1 MSTTSVSSSTPSTTS
16 TATSTSS
23 SSSSATNPNS
33 VAAQSAAASK
43 AAAQS
48 LMTSLGAGSGVD
60 TASLA
65 QNLVNAERI
74 PQENAINA
82 KISKN
87 EARVSGYSAISYVM
101 SQVQTAFT
109 ALKDQT
115 SFSSITATSS
125 NTSAF
130 TVTTG
135 AYATEG
141 SHDVEVQQVARYQRS
156 ASNGFPSATTSLNG
170 GVSMGL
176 RLTVGTTVS
185 PTITLAA
192 GKDTPQDMVD
202 AINAAK
208 TGVTAKLVNT
218 GDGSAAPYQI
228 ILSGPTG
235 AAGTFSL
242 AADYGTGSG
251 SPGINFSSTNPNN
264 QSACDAKVKVDGVT
278 YTRSTNA
285 INDIV
290 AGVTFNLK
298 GTAPAGSPASLD
310 LTRDTT
316 AIKDKIN
323 TLISSY
329 NDAVSMLNVVSD
341 PKSTVATYGA
351 TLVGDSTVRMVKQQ
365 LRSMFVNQS
374 STPGTGVGALWQMG
388 ISIDASGVMAAD
400 TTKLDTALTNN
411 FDDVVKTFTG
421 NQNNTSAYTVAPAGI
436 AGDAIKSLT
445 KLLSNTGPMLTQSAN
460 ANTQNTKYQD
470 DLTKLGTRMDSLLAR
485 YQKQFAAMDSLVGS
499 VNSQKSS
506 LKSTFDGMMAS
517 MTGKSG

>member
-1 MSTTSVSSSTPSTTS
+1 MSTTSVSSSTPSTATTTAASNS
-16 TATSTSS
+16 TTT
-23 SSSSATNPNS
+23 TNPNS
-33 VAAQSAAASK
+33 VAAQTAAASK

-48 LMTSLGAGSGVD
+48 IMTSLGAGSGVD

-74 PQENAINA
+74 PQAAAINA
-82 KISKN
+82 KITKN

-115 SFSSITATSS
+115 SFSSLTATSS

-130 TVTTG
+130 SVTTG

-141 SHDVEVQQVARYQRS
+141 SHDVEVLQVAKYQRS
-156 ASNGFPSATTSLNG
+156 ASNGFATATSSLNG
-170 GVSMGL
+170 GAAMGL
-176 RLTVGTTVS
+176 RLTVGKAVS
-185 PTITLAA
+185 PTINLAA

-218 GDGSAAPYQI
+218 GDGSTAPYQI
-228 ILSGPTG
+228 VLSGPTG

-242 AADYGTGSG
+242 SADYGTGGG

-264 QSACDAKVKVDGVT
+264 QNACDAQVKVDGVT

-285 INDIV
+285 INDVV

-298 GTAPAGSPASLD
+298 STTPSGSPASLD

-323 TLISSY
+323 TLVSSY

-351 TLVGDSTVRMVKQQ
+351 TLVGDSTVRLVKQQ
-365 LRSMFVNQS
+365 LRAMFVSQS
-374 STPGTGVGALWQMG
+374 STPGTGVGAMWQMG
-388 ISIDASGVMAAD
+388 ISIDASGVMSAD
-400 TTKLDTALTNN
+400 ATKLDTALTNN

-445 KLLSNTGPMLTQSAN
+445 KLLSATGPLLTQSDN

-470 DLTKLGTRMDSLLAR
+470 DLTNLGTRMDSLLAR

-499 VNSQKSS
+499 INSQKAS
-506 LKSTFDGMMAS
+506 LKSTFDGMMATA
-517 MTGKSG
+517 TGKTA

>member
-1 MSTTSVSSSTPSTTS
+1 MSTTSVSSTTPSTAT
-16 TATSTSS
+16 TSTSA
-23 SSSSATNPNS
+23 ATNATATNSTS

-43 AAAQS
+43 AAAQAI
-48 LMTSLGAGSGVD
+48 MTSLGAGSGVD

-74 PQENAINA
+74 PQESAINA
-82 KISKN
+82 KITKN

-115 SFSSITATSS
+115 SFSSLTATSS
-125 NTSAF
+125 NTSAL
-130 TVTTG
+130 TLTTG

-141 SHDVEVQQVARYQRS
+141 SHEVEVLQVAKNQRS
-156 ASNGFPSATTSLNG
+156 ASNGFAAATTPLNG
-170 GVSMGL
+170 GAAMSL

-185 PTITLAA
+185 PTISLAA

-218 GDGSAAPYQI
+218 GDGSAAPYQVV
-228 ILSGPTG
+228 LSGPTG
-235 AAGTFSL
+235 AAGVFSL

-251 SPGINFSSTNPNN
+251 SPGINFSATNPNN
-264 QSACDAKVKVDGVT
+264 QSACDAKLKVDGVT
-278 YTRSTNA
+278 YTRATNA
-285 INDIV
+285 VNDVV

-298 GTAPAGSPASLD
+298 GVTPTGSPASVD

-323 TLISSY
+323 TLVSSY

-351 TLVGDSTVRMVKQQ
+351 TLVGDATVRMVKQQ

-374 STPGTGVGALWQMG
+374 STPGTSVGALWQMG
-388 ISIDASGVMAAD
+388 ISVDSSGVMSAD
-400 TTKLDTALTNN
+400 ATKLDTALTNN

-421 NQNNTSAYTVAPAGI
+421 NQNNTSAYTVAPTGI

-445 KLLSNTGPMLTQSAN
+445 KLLSTTGPLITQSDN
-460 ANTQNTKYQD
+460 ANTQNTRYQD

-499 VNSQKSS
+499 VNSQKAS

-517 MTGKSG
+517 MTGKTG

>member
-1 MSTTSVSSSTPSTTS
+1 MATTSVSSSTPSTATTS
-16 TATSTSS
+16 TATSA
-23 SSSSATNPNS
+23 ATNPNS
-33 VAAQSAAASK
+33 VTAQTAAASK

-48 LMTSLGAGSGVD
+48 IMTSLGAGSGVD

-74 PQENAINA
+74 PQETAINA
-82 KISKN
+82 KITKN

-115 SFSSITATSS
+115 SFSSLTATSS

-135 AYATEG
+135 AYAAEG
-141 SHDVEVQQVARYQRS
+141 SHDVEVLQVAKYQRS
-156 ASNGFPSATTSLNG
+156 ASNGFPAATTSLNG
-170 GVSMGL
+170 GAAMNL
-176 RLTVGTTVS
+176 RLTVGSTVS
-185 PTITLAA
+185 PTISLAA

-218 GDGSAAPYQI
+218 GDGSASPYQVV
-228 ILSGPTG
+228 LSGPTG
-235 AAGTFSL
+235 AAGVFSL

-251 SPGINFSSTNPNN
+251 SPGVNFSSTNPNN
-264 QSACDAKVKVDGVT
+264 QSASDAKVKVDGVT
-278 YTRSTNA
+278 YTRASNA
-285 INDIV
+285 ISDVV

-298 GTAPAGSPASLD
+298 SITPTGSPASVD

-323 TLISSY
+323 TLVSSY

-341 PKSTVATYGA
+341 PKSTVTTYGA

-365 LRSMFVNQS
+365 LRAMFVNQS
-374 STPGTGVGALWQMG
+374 STPGTGVGAMWQMG
-388 ISIDASGVMAAD
+388 ISIDSSGVMATDA
-400 TTKLDTALTNN
+400 TKLDAALTNN

-445 KLLSNTGPMLTQSAN
+445 KLLSTTGPLLTQSTN
-460 ANTQNTKYQD
+460 ANTQNTRYQE

-485 YQKQFAAMDSLVGS
+485 YQKQFAAMNSLVGS
-499 VNSQKSS
+499 VNSQKAS
-506 LKSTFDGMMAS
+506 LKSTFDGMMATA
-517 MTGKSG
+517 TGKTA

>member
-1 MSTTSVSSSTPSTTS
+1 MSTTSVSSSTPSTATT
-16 TATSTSS
+16 TAASTSS
-23 SSSSATNPNS
+23 TATNPNS
-33 VAAQSAAASK
+33 VAAQTAAASK

-48 LMTSLGAGSGVD
+48 IMTSLGAGSGVD

-74 PQENAINA
+74 PQEAAINA
-82 KISKN
+82 KITKN

-115 SFSSITATSS
+115 SFSSLTATSS
-125 NTSAF
+125 NPSAF
-130 TVTTG
+130 SVTTG

-141 SHDVEVQQVARYQRS
+141 SHDVEVLQLAKYQRS
-156 ASNGFPSATTSLNG
+156 ASNGFATATSSLNG
-170 GVSMGL
+170 GAAMGL

-185 PTITLAA
+185 PTISLAA

-228 ILSGPTG
+228 VLSGPTG

-242 AADYGTGSG
+242 AADYGTGGG

-264 QSACDAKVKVDGVT
+264 QNACDAQVKVDGVT

-285 INDIV
+285 INDVV

-298 GTAPAGSPASLD
+298 GTTPSGSPANLD

-323 TLISSY
+323 TLVSSY

-351 TLVGDSTVRMVKQQ
+351 TLVGDSTVRLVKQQ
-365 LRSMFVNQS
+365 LRNMFVGQS
-374 STPGTGVGALWQMG
+374 STPGSSVGAMWQMG
-388 ISIDASGVMAAD
+388 ISIDASGVMSAD
-400 TTKLDTALTNN
+400 ATKLDTALTNN

-421 NQNNTSAYTVAPAGI
+421 NQNNTSAYSVAPSGI

-445 KLLSNTGPMLTQSAN
+445 KLLSATGPLLTQSDN

-499 VNSQKSS
+499 INSQKTS

-517 MTGKSG
+517 MTNK